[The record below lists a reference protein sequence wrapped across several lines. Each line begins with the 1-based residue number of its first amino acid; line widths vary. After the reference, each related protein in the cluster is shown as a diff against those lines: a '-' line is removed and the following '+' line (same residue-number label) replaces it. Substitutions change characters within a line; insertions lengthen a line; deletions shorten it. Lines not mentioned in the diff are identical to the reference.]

1 MRGHVGAGAV
11 WSSASCH
18 PERSE
23 GYVSNRVGAGVVWM
37 SRPGWFNSAP
47 VFDETLGDLFR
58 ETKEHT

>member
-23 GYVSNRVGAGVVWM
+23 GSVSNRVGAGVVL
-37 SRPGWFNSAP
+37 SRVG
-47 VFDETLGDLFR
+47 TLASPWVELAQPRFLM
-58 ETKEHT
+58 KP

>member
-23 GYVSNRVGAGVVWM
+23 GSVSNRVGAGAVW
-37 SRPGWFNSAP
+37 SG
-47 VFDETLGDLFR
+47 VGTLASPWVELILRFLM
-58 ETKEHT
+58 KP